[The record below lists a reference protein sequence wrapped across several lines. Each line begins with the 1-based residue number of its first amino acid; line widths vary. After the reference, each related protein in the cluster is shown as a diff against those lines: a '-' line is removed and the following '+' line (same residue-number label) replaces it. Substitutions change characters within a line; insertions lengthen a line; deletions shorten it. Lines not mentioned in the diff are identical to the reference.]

1 MFRIGFLGLLIVLS
15 CACKSDIAYSEYQGL
30 DNNEWKQDNELAF
43 EPKMQDTI
51 AIYNLFINLRNTKD
65 YEYSNLYLITR
76 MTFPDQTQ
84 VLDTLEYEMTD
95 SDGRFLGSGF
105 SDIKENKLFY
115 KEKVRF
121 QQSGSYLFQVKQAM
135 RKHNEVRGL
144 ESLKGVKDVGLSVE
158 KIEL

>member
-1 MFRIGFLGLLIVLS
+1 MFRIGIFGLLIVLS
-15 CACKSDIAYSEYQGL
+15 YACKSDIVYSEYQGL
-30 DNNEWKQDNELAF
+30 DNNKWKQDNELAF
-43 EPKMQDTI
+43 KIEMQDTV

-105 SDIKENKLFY
+105 SEIKENKLFY

-144 ESLKGVKDVGLSVE
+144 ESLKGVKDVGLSVV

>member
-1 MFRIGFLGLLIVLS
+1 MFRIGIFGLLIVLS
-15 CACKSDIAYSEYQGL
+15 YACKSDIVYSEYQGL
-30 DNNEWKQDNELAF
+30 DNNKWKQDNELAF
-43 EPKMQDTI
+43 KIEMQDTI

-115 KEKVRF
+115 KENVRF
-121 QQSGSYLFQVKQAM
+121 QQSGSYVFQVKQAM
-135 RKHNEVRGL
+135 RKHSEVRGL
-144 ESLKGVKDVGLSVE
+144 EFLNGVKDVGLSVE
-158 KIEL
+158 KIQL